1 MLFFYTFIAYKYR
14 KINSMLSNKVK
25 NALNEQIQ
33 KEAYASNAY
42 LTLATWCEEKALD
55 GIAEYFY
62 DASND
67 ERTHMLEVYKY
78 LNTYGGSAHLKPLK
92 DTTVKLKNIMDVF
105 KYVFDLEHEVTV
117 SVNKLA
123 KLAYEENDFATFKF
137 LEAFVLE
144 QQQSEKGVNELIDM
158 IKRVGYDEKSL
169 YYLNKTFKKNM
180 ALKAAG
186 EADKAK
192 ADAGE

>member
-1 MLFFYTFIAYKYR
+1 
-14 KINSMLSNKVK
+14 MLSNKVK

-33 KEAYASNAY
+33 REAFASNVY

-67 ERTHMLEVYKY
+67 ERSHMLEIYRY
-78 LNTYGGSAHLKPLK
+78 LNTYGGGAHLKPLK
-92 DTTVKLKNIMDVF
+92 DTGAKLKNLLEVF
-105 KYVFDLEHEVTV
+105 HHVFDLEHEVTV
-117 SVNKLA
+117 AINKLA

-144 QQQSEKGVNELIDM
+144 QQQSEKNVKELIDM
-158 IKRVGYDEKSL
+158 IKRVGHDEKNL

-180 ALKAAG
+180 ERKAMGLTPTGG
-186 EADKAK
+186 EVKEA
-192 ADAGE
+192 E

>member
-1 MLFFYTFIAYKYR
+1 
-14 KINSMLSNKVK
+14 MLSNKVK

-42 LTLATWCEEKALD
+42 LTLATWCEEKSLD

-67 ERTHMLEVYKY
+67 ERAHMLELYKY

-92 DTTVKLKNIMDVF
+92 DTSVKLKNIMEVF

-117 SVNKLA
+117 SINKLA
-123 KLAYEENDFATFKF
+123 KLSYEENDFATFKF

-144 QQQSEKGVNELIDM
+144 QQQSEKNVTELIDM

-186 EADKAK
+186 EGDKAK
-192 ADAGE
+192 AEAGE

>member
-1 MLFFYTFIAYKYR
+1 
-14 KINSMLSNKVK
+14 MLSNKVK

-33 KEAYASNAY
+33 REAFASNAY

-67 ERTHMLEVYKY
+67 ERTHMLEIYKY

-92 DTTVKLKNIMDVF
+92 DSPVKIKNLLEVF
-105 KYVFDLEHEVTV
+105 QYVFDLEHSVTV
-117 SVNKLA
+117 AINKLA

-137 LEAFVLE
+137 LETFVLE
-144 QQQSEKGVNELIDM
+144 QQQSEKNVTELIDM
-158 IKRVGYDEKSL
+158 IKRVGHDEKNL

-180 ALKAAG
+180 ERKAMGLTPTGGDAK
-186 EADKAK
+186 EA
-192 ADAGE
+192 E

>member
-1 MLFFYTFIAYKYR
+1 
-14 KINSMLSNKVK
+14 MLSNKVK

-33 KEAYASNAY
+33 REAFASNAY

-67 ERTHMLEVYKY
+67 ERAHMLELYKY

-92 DTTVKLKNIMDVF
+92 DTSVKLKNIMEVF

-117 SVNKLA
+117 SINKLA
-123 KLAYEENDFATFKF
+123 KLSYEENDFATFKF

-144 QQQSEKGVNELIDM
+144 QQQSEKNVTELIDM

-180 ALKAAG
+180 AIKAGGDSEKGKVESG
-186 EADKAK
+186 E
-192 ADAGE
+192 

>member
-1 MLFFYTFIAYKYR
+1 
-14 KINSMLSNKVK
+14 MLSNKIK

-42 LTLATWCEEKALD
+42 LTLATWCEEKNLD

-62 DASND
+62 AASND
-67 ERTHMLEVYKY
+67 EREHMLEIYKY
-78 LNTYGGSAHLKPLK
+78 INTYGGSAHIKPLK
-92 DTTVKLKNIMDVF
+92 DTTVKLKTLLDVF
-105 KYVFDLEHEVTV
+105 HYVFDLEHEVTV
-117 SVNKLA
+117 AVNKLA

-158 IKRVGYDEKSL
+158 IKRVGCDEKNL
-169 YYLNKTFKKNM
+169 YYLNKTFKKNEERK
-180 ALKAAG
+180 ALGISPTGVEK
-186 EADKAK
+186 E
-192 ADAGE
+192 